1 MPKCPIQKAWKIS
14 ASGKIFSRN
23 YDFTEKDIEEEIVQ
37 VCNDTIPAQ
46 ILSFFVSAKHSGY
59 LENPKVNIGIVQGI
73 LRSNKKIPIYCILL
87 AVLAKRLKFD
97 PIDYLSFLY
106 ETGQFPIDEK
116 RRPGLLFKSKVDEYL
131 NKLVERN
138 YRREFK
144 EKLAQSLSVILKISK
159 ENALTN
165 SKQILDYL
173 FDNSAV
179 PTACILI
186 MSGEI
191 IPEVILTLDGHKQ
204 YIRKLTNDMQVEL
217 KLDPNNYLAAL
228 NRIQALY
235 T

>member
-1 MPKCPIQKAWKIS
+1 MPKHHLYKTWKS
-14 ASGKIFSRN
+14 TASGKIFSSS
-23 YDFTEKDIEEEIVQ
+23 YGISEKDAEEEID
-37 VCNDTIPAQ
+37 NALDDTIAAQ
-46 ILSFFVSAKHSGY
+46 ILAFFISAKHSAY
-59 LENPKVNIGIVQGI
+59 LDKPKVNIGILQRI
-73 LRSNKKIPIYCILL
+73 LSSNKKIPIYCVLL
-87 AVLAKRLKFD
+87 AILAKRLKFD
-97 PIDYLSFLY
+97 AIDYLDFLH
-106 ETGQFPIDEK
+106 ENGQLPLDEQK
-116 RRPGLLFKSKVDEYL
+116 RPGLLFKAKIEEYL
-131 NKLVERN
+131 GKREERK

-173 FDNSAV
+173 FDNSTV